1 MPKKVVITKKMID
14 EIVFQMVREEG
25 MEILTARNIAKKLNC
40 STQPIYKTYKN
51 LEELKKETLNR
62 LAEFMLKSI
71 VQYKRTSS
79 PFLDS
84 GLGYINFAK
93 KEKTIFK
100 IFSLGTKDHDLLEKD
115 SGNEVIRELMEKD
128 LEGVLLSKESKDSI
142 FLQTM
147 IFTYGLAVSVF
158 LGTYE
163 LDEEKISHLLVNAFE
178 GYVNLELGG
187 DKNEYSCPWR
197 KS

>member
-1 MPKKVVITKKMID
+1 MPKKIVITKKMID

-25 MEILTARNIAKKLNC
+25 IEVLTARNIAKKLNC

-71 VQYKRTSS
+71 VQYKRTNS

-100 IFSLGTKDHDLLEKD
+100 IFSLETKDHNLLEKD
-115 SGNEVIRELMEKD
+115 SGNEVIRQLMEKD

-158 LGTYE
+158 LGNYE
-163 LDEEKISHLLVNAFE
+163 LDEEKIAYLLVNAFE

-187 DKNEYSCPWR
+187 NNNEYSCPWR